1 MKTDIQL
8 NDEIIFITK
17 KINEIHPELLKFIS
31 EIPVKINYKENKE
44 VDLENLQDYYNSLV
58 QFLNTYSISHK

>member
-8 NDEIIFITK
+8 NEEIIFITK
-17 KINEIHPELLKFIS
+17 KIKEIHPELLKFIS
-31 EIPVKINYKENKE
+31 EMPILINYTENKKL
-44 VDLENLQDYYNSLV
+44 DLENLQDYYNSLV